1 MAARKPNMLEAFQQS
16 ARAAQEAKAREEGAP
31 KQPAQASA
39 APPSPEPAP
48 RPRALAGVDRFGE
61 DLLGTRPLPRRG
73 IPTWI
78 PVAVV
83 VLLVAMAGAYWV
95 ARELGREAAAGET
108 GSTPLSTETEKD
120 LSAISGGSVAPVQPP
135 QGGGPVEE
143 LLSANDLRFLDKANR
158 VTVMAIQYPNTPQG
172 RGLAEKARAYLD
184 GAGLPVISPVER
196 GKDIVVL
203 VGAAPDTS
211 GLQQIRTKLRATP
224 GPPPQNEPG
233 AFDDAYY
240 VNIDDWIER

>member
-16 ARAAQEAKAREEGAP
+16 ARAAQEAHAREERAP

-39 APPSPEPAP
+39 APSSPKPVQAPREPA
-48 RPRALAGVDRFGE
+48 GGISYGSE
-61 DLLGTRPLPRRG
+61 LLGTNPLPRRG

-83 VLLVAMAGAYWV
+83 VLLVAMVGAYWV
-95 ARELGREAAAGET
+95 ARELGREAAAGEPGT
-108 GSTPLSTETEKD
+108 TSLPAEAEQD
-120 LSAISGGSVAPVQPP
+120 LSAISGAGSTPVKPP
-135 QGGGPVEE
+135 SEADPVEQ
-143 LLSANDLRFLDKANR
+143 LLSANDLRFLDTANR
-158 VTVMAIQYPNTPQG
+158 ITVMAIQYPNTAQG

-211 GLQQIRTKLRATP
+211 GLEQIRTKLRATP

-233 AFDDAYY
+233 AFEDAYY
-240 VNIDDWIER
+240 VNIDDWIDR

>member
-16 ARAAQEAKAREEGAP
+16 ARAAQEAHAREERAP
-31 KQPAQASA
+31 KQPARASE
-39 APPSPEPAP
+39 APSSPEPAP
-48 RPRALAGVDRFGE
+48 RPRALAGADRFGE

-83 VLLVAMAGAYWV
+83 VLLVAMVGAYWV
-95 ARELGREAAAGET
+95 ARELGREAAAG
-108 GSTPLSTETEKD
+108 GSGTSTLPVEAAQD
-120 LSAISGGSVAPVQPP
+120 LSAISGRGPEVVQPP
-135 QGGGPVEE
+135 SGEGAVESP
-143 LLSANDLRFLDKANR
+143 LSAHDLRFLDKANR
-158 VTVMAIQYPNTPQG
+158 ITVMAIQYPNTPQG
-172 RGLAEKARAYLD
+172 KGLAEKTRAYLD

-233 AFDDAYY
+233 AFEDAYY
-240 VNIDDWIER
+240 VNIDDWFDR